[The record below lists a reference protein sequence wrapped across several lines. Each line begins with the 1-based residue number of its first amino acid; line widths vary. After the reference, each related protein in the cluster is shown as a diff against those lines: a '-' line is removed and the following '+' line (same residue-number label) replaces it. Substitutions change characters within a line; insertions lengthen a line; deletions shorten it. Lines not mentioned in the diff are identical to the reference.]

1 MPLNAR
7 FVGEVALLGNVG
19 RSMNNPR
26 YNDAGRE
33 VDELLDQGLRKFVIE
48 MRAVRETGSPL
59 LGVLMTI
66 TRRIRASGG
75 EVVLADVS
83 RNVREFIDEMRMDD
97 YWDLHDSVEDAV
109 AALDRIKVREP
120 ESS

>member
-59 LGVLMTI
+59 LGVLMTV

-75 EVVLADVS
+75 EVVLADVIRS
-83 RNVREFIDEMRMDD
+83 VREFIDEMRMDD
-97 YWDLHDSVEDAV
+97 YWDLHDSVEAAV
-109 AALDRIKVREP
+109 VALERIKVREP

>member
-7 FVGEVALLGNVG
+7 FIGDVAILGNVG

-26 YNDAGRE
+26 YNDAGLE
-33 VDELLDQGLRKFVIE
+33 VDELLDQGCRKFVIE

-59 LGVLMTI
+59 LGVLMTV
-66 TRRIRASGG
+66 TRRIRATGG
-75 EVVLADVS
+75 EVVLAEVS
-83 RNVREFIDEMRMDD
+83 RNVREFLAEMRMAD
-97 YWDLHDSVEDAV
+97 YWDLHDDIEDARTE
-109 AALDRIKVREP
+109 LDRLRLR